1 MASSIISTLV
11 DRVGQEFGNF
21 TLLGVE
27 GKKVSLRC
35 GFCLEEKV
43 YDKPI
48 LYKIND
54 GIFNHCGC
62 KKEKIKDSSG
72 KEIKGYFV
80 ESYDKT
86 SATYHIKCLS
96 CEEERDVR
104 KTSIDSEKIGKCK
117 CLQKIEVG
125 QVLGKFKLIKISEK
139 EIPNRL
145 DLVTVECPVCKKH
158 FQTKLMNVRQSL
170 IKSCGCLT
178 KENKKPFPYTTAMNR
193 RSFGDLTIL
202 ESLFIKSKRRQPD
215 GTLHYFRRYKVKCS
229 CGNVKEF
236 SSGYLFGKNPP
247 THCGCKKEE
256 SKRKE
261 LIEKYLGLVAQL

>member
-1 MASSIISTLV
+1 MASSKISKLIEL
-11 DRVGQEFGNF
+11 VGQEFGNF
-21 TLLGVE
+21 TLIGVE
-27 GKKVSLRC
+27 DKKVSLRC
-35 GFCLEEKV
+35 NFCSREKV
-43 YDKPI
+43 YDKSI

-72 KEIKGYFV
+72 KEVKGFFV
-80 ESYDKT
+80 ESYNKD
-86 SATYHIKCLS
+86 SSTYHIRCLS

-117 CLQKIEVG
+117 CLQKVEVG
-125 QVLGKFKLIKISEK
+125 QVLGKFKLIKIPDK
-139 EIPNRL
+139 EIPHRF
-145 DLVTVECPVCKKH
+145 DLVTVECPICKKP

-178 KENKKPFPYTTAMNR
+178 RENKKPFPYTTPMNR
-193 RSFGDLTIL
+193 RTFGDLTII
-202 ESLFIKSKRRQPD
+202 ESIFIKSKRRQPD

-229 CGNVKEF
+229 CGNEKEF

-261 LIEKYLGLVAQL
+261 LIKKCKELMTQL